1 MNGEIMNRRNFAK
14 TALLSGVAVGAASAL
29 AAPAVAQEVTAPAA
43 GSNLDRILASKKLR
57 VAGLVGEEPYFSKDI
72 VSGEWGGFCIDMAR
86 SIASELGVEL
96 EVVESTWGNSVLD
109 LQANKIDLSF
119 GLNPTPK
126 RALVVDFSSPLFYNT
141 FSIVAKKDFTVSS
154 WEELND
160 PSVSIAVDI
169 GSTHELI
176 ARRYAGKAN
185 ITGFKT
191 RDEAILA
198 VAAGRADCFVCTIF
212 LGLTSKQKNPQLGNF
227 IMPRPYVQSAV
238 SAAMQYDSDR
248 RFRDF
253 VSTWCDFN
261 RGNGQ
266 IREWIVS
273 NLAKVNIQPE
283 DVPAE
288 VQF

>member
-1 MNGEIMNRRNFAK
+1 MNRRDFAK
-14 TALLSGVAVGAASAL
+14 SAL
-29 AAPAVAQEVTAPAA
+29 FSGMAAGAVTSVVSTTATQAQTSAPA
-43 GSNLDRILASKKLR
+43 GSNMERVLSSKKLR
-57 VAGLVGEEPYFSKDI
+57 VAGLVGEEPYFSKN
-72 VSGEWGGFCIDMAR
+72 VTTGEWSGFCIDMAR
-86 SIASELGVEL
+86 NIAQDLGVEL
-96 EVVESTWGNSVLD
+96 VIVESTWGNSVLD
-109 LQANKIDLSF
+109 LQANKIDMSF

-126 RALVVDFSSPLFYNT
+126 RALVVDFSRPLFYNT
-141 FSIVAKKDFTVSS
+141 FAVVAKKDFSPRT
-154 WEELND
+154 WADLD
-160 PSVSIAVDI
+160 KPSVNIAVDI

-198 VAAGRADCFVCTIF
+198 VASGRADCFVCTIF
-212 LGLTSKQKNPQLGNF
+212 LGLTAKKKNPQLGSF
-227 IMPRPYVQSAV
+227 IMPQPYIQSAV
-238 SAAMQYDSDR
+238 SAAIQYDIDR

-253 VSTWCDFN
+253 ISTWCDFN

-266 IREWIVS
+266 IREWIVA

-283 DVPAE
+283 DVPSE